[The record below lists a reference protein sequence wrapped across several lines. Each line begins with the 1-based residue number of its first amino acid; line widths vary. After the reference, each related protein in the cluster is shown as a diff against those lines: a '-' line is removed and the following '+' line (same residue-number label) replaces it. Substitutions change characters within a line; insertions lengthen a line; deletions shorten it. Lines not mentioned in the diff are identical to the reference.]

1 MILYNLLGWPVFVA
15 NSSGIPLY
23 TKILIY
29 KRYLYQG
36 MFYSSNSSISIY
48 QLEPSGLVSFI
59 GTLYTELAIV
69 DFTIANNSTM
79 YILNKT
85 KSFATYVISDN
96 GELEY

>member
-1 MILYNLLGWPVFVA
+1 MILYNLFGWPVFVA

-36 MFYSSNSSISIY
+36 LFYPSTSFISIY
-48 QLEPSGLVSFI
+48 QLEPSGLVSFVE
-59 GTLYTELAIV
+59 TLDTGLAIA

-85 KSFATYVISDN
+85 KSFATYVIGDN
-96 GELEY
+96 GALEY